1 MRRLILPTLCAA
13 LYACVPAGG
22 EVTYTSGTYVQGGG
36 GTYVQSTTYVETPD
50 LVTVQPGV
58 QVIADYDEP
67 VFYTDGF
74 YWRFNDGVWYRSNN
88 YASGWVYYDAP
99 PARLRVIDRPYEY
112 RHYRPNGY
120 VVRNRGPYRPAEPIV
135 RDHRDYRTQPA
146 APAYRQPE
154 PVVRDHRT
162 APAPVYQP
170 TAPAPVV
177 RDHRTAPAPTPPAP
191 KPVVRDHRH

>member
-1 MRRLILPTLCAA
+1 MRLLILPTLCAA

-22 EVTYTSGTYVQGGG
+22 EVTYTSTGYVGGG
-36 GTYVQSTTYVETPD
+36 AYVESPD

-74 YWRFNDGVWYRSNN
+74 YWRFDNGVWYRSGN
-88 YASGWVYYDAP
+88 YASGWVYYGAA

-112 RHYRPNGY
+112 RHYRPSGY

-135 RDHRDYRTQPA
+135 RDHRDYRAQPA
-146 APAYRQPE
+146 APAYRPPANE
-154 PVVRDHRT
+154 AVRDHR
-162 APAPVYQP
+162 PVAPVYQP

-177 RDHRTAPAPTPPAP
+177 RDHRTAPAPAPAP